1 LTTISNNN
9 SHYIKR
15 TERLN
20 KVSDL
25 LEQGATLE
33 AISQQ
38 LSTNLNLIKK
48 DVKLLAD
55 VSEGS
60 LSPEICAEKRV
71 LIDSKLLD
79 FIQKTMET
87 YDSLIK
93 QEKYNVAAQYL
104 RIVLDTHKF
113 IAKLWG
119 VENGTPNII
128 MPNVS
133 FNRYD
138 FNNVSNSD
146 INKVQSLISRKNEN
160 LSQYDSGYDSYNT

>member
-1 LTTISNNN
+1 LTAISNNN
-9 SHYIKR
+9 SYYIQR

-20 KVSDL
+20 KVSVL
-25 LEQGATLE
+25 LEQGVPLVSIAK
-33 AISQQ
+33 Q
-38 LSTNLNLIKK
+38 LSTHLNLIKR
-48 DVKLLAD
+48 DVKLLAAI
-55 VSEGS
+55 SEGS

-71 LIDSKLLD
+71 LIDSKLLE
-79 FIQKTMET
+79 FIQKTTET
-87 YDSLIK
+87 YELLIQK
-93 QEKYNVAAQYL
+93 EEYNTAAQYL

-138 FNNVSNSD
+138 FNNVSKSE
-146 INKVQSLISRKNEN
+146 INEVQSLISRKNEN